1 MTRAAVNAGTSV
13 AVAAPKPAVRK
24 RLLRDIPSPDICNC
38 FSFPKLAPP
47 VDANANWNYSVYL
60 LTDL

>member
-1 MTRAAVNAGTSV
+1 VASSNSKDFTNDGAGSDAMTRPAVNAGTSA

-38 FSFPKLAPP
+38 F
-47 VDANANWNYSVYL
+47 
-60 LTDL
+60 

>member
-1 MTRAAVNAGTSV
+1 MTRPAVNAGTSV

-38 FSFPKLAPP
+38 FSFAKTRTS
-47 VDANANWNYSVYL
+47 VNENANWNYIVCL
-60 LTDL
+60 LTNL